1 MSRRRIWWAMSFAA
15 GLLAAGL
22 STSLAGCAG
31 TYTTISPDEVQQ
43 RLASADPV
51 FLLDVR
57 TPGEYDSGHLPGAT
71 LIPVQELESR
81 LSEVPADTT
90 VIVYCATASRSAEAA
105 GILAGAGYGDVF
117 NMAQG
122 IQAWR
127 GPIER

>member
-1 MSRRRIWWAMSFAA
+1 MNRFRGRRAVA
-15 GLLAAGL
+15 LAAALVVVGL
-22 STSLAGCAG
+22 SSGLTGCAG
-31 TYTTISPDEVQQ
+31 TYTTISPDDVQQ
-43 RLASADPV
+43 RVASGDPV

-57 TPGEYDSGHLPGAT
+57 TPGEYDAGHIPGAV

-81 LSEVPADTT
+81 LSEVPKDRT
-90 VIVYCATASRSAEAA
+90 VIAYCLTGSRSAEAY

-127 GPIER
+127 GQIER

>member
-1 MSRRRIWWAMSFAA
+1 MSRTWWAIGLAA
-15 GLLAAGL
+15 ALLAAGL
-22 STSLAGCAG
+22 SASVAGCAG

-71 LIPVQELESR
+71 LIPVQELGSR